1 MSTSVRKPSLPLVI
15 AALVCGLLLYNAVE
29 DLFSHLSSP
38 TALVLLVLSAVLQ
51 WVLLRS
57 NWAEISVWLPM
68 ILSTLCALLGAFIGL
83 SKFHGDG
90 YLLTAFAVPV
100 YFGAAAIIVIAALL
114 RLLRRKG

>member
-1 MSTSVRKPSLPLVI
+1 MSTSARKPSVKLVI
-15 AALVCGLLLYNAVE
+15 AALICGLLLYNGV
-29 DLFSHLSSP
+29 DGFFFYLNNN
-38 TALVLLVLSAVLQ
+38 TAMFLLLLTAVLQ
-51 WVLLRS
+51 WWLLRS
-57 NWAEISVWLPM
+57 EWAEISVWLPV

-100 YFGAAAIIVIAALL
+100 YFGAAALIVIAALV